1 MYLNNGSLMQE
12 QKYANHRRFVPLY
25 HFVTFFALV
34 LTIIGGCV
42 NLANALGDHSRLYNA
57 SLILGLSVV
66 VFSIYIYAR
75 LFALR
80 AQDRAIRAEE
90 NFRHFV
96 LTGKPLDPK
105 LALRQIIGLRFASDA
120 EFPALAARALAENLT
135 EDQVKREVRQWRA
148 DHDRA

>member
-1 MYLNNGSLMQE
+1 
-12 QKYANHRRFVPLY
+12 
-25 HFVTFFALV
+25 
-34 LTIIGGCV
+34 
-42 NLANALGDHSRLYNA
+42 
-57 SLILGLSVV
+57 VV